1 MEHLIELKDVYKI
14 YQMGEETVHAP
25 QMIGAAGGNIQTSDD
40 VHGGG
45 FAGPGLSHNSYK
57 LTLVDGEAHAVQ
69 SVNVLVAHM
78 VDLVDVF

>member
-1 MEHLIELKDVYKI
+1 
-14 YQMGEETVHAP
+14 
-25 QMIGAAGGNIQTSDD
+25 MIGAAGGHIQTADD

-45 FAGPGLSHNSYK
+45 FTGTGLSHNGYK

-69 SVNVLVAHM
+69 SVNVLVAHV

>member
-1 MEHLIELKDVYKI
+1 MV
-14 YQMGEETVHAP
+14 GT
-25 QMIGAAGGNIQTSDD
+25 AGGNIQTADD

-45 FAGPGLSHNSYK
+45 FAGTGLAHNGYK
-57 LTLVDGEAHAVQ
+57 LTLVDGKAHAVQ